1 MIDLDCIARPGY
13 EGRQREGRRAV
24 HQIERRQ
31 AILRALAETSVVTVA
46 NLTRSIGA
54 SEATIRRDI
63 TEMADARLLRKVHG
77 GAGRL
82 DDATPDRLSTRG
94 WADTSAINA
103 AQKRAIA
110 REAAALCFDHET
122 VMIGGGTTTRGMVDC
137 LLGRPV
143 NVLTNSLAVAMP
155 LIQEGSGRVILA
167 GGEVYREHN
176 LVLSP
181 FEHDS
186 LDNFLAQKVFI
197 GAMGVGAFGAMDGD
211 PLLVRASQKMIRRA
225 EEVVLLVDSSKF
237 RLSGGMIMCPLTR
250 VNRVVTDDGVDEQT
264 VAMLTQA
271 GVAVTIVETTGDQPA
286 IQRRAEAPSEGGRD
300 RTSRTE
306 GARPNGGRAG
316 DSTTFAFEG

>member
-1 MIDLDCIARPGY
+1 M
-13 EGRQREGRRAV
+13 

-31 AILRALAETSVVTVA
+31 AILRALTETRVVTVA
-46 NLTRSIGA
+46 ALTRSTGA

-63 TEMADARLLRKVHG
+63 SDMSDARLLRKVHG
-77 GAGRL
+77 GAERL

-94 WADTSAINA
+94 WAATSAIAA

-110 REAAALCFDHET
+110 REAAALCNDHET
-122 VMIGGGTTTRGMVDC
+122 VMIGGGTTTRGMVEY
-137 LLGRPV
+137 LIGRPV
-143 NVLTNSLAVAMP
+143 NVLTNSLAVALP
-155 LIQEGSGRVILA
+155 LIAEGDGRVILA

-211 PLLVRASQKMIRRA
+211 PLLVRASQKMMRRA
-225 EEVVLLVDSSKF
+225 AEVVLLVDSSKF
-237 RLSGGMIMCPLTR
+237 RLHGGMIMCPLNR
-250 VNRVVTDDGVDEQT
+250 VNRVVTDDGVDERT

-271 GVAVTIVETTGDQPA
+271 GVAVTVVETAGTRPPVQWRAADTPA
-286 IQRRAEAPSEGGRD
+286 VDDRERA
-300 RTSRTE
+300 E
-306 GARPNGGRAG
+306 GARIGGGRGG
-316 DSTTFAFEG
+316 DAVAFAFDG